1 MLSAYISVK
10 QRKISLFWGT
20 KRDLFFLSPH
30 CLTRAAGTA
39 GGKPVRRAAAATQLV
54 TAAPSANTKTGRSTT
69 TSAVRGCLGCRGVAA
84 VAGSPWAPPLP
95 RPPPAPRRL
104 PARHP
109 LTRRAPLR
117 DPCLWRCRAASRE
130 GQGAAVPASLPARR
144 RAVPAVPLAPR
155 PQPPLRYWTPPHADV
170 RPRPALHTD
179 VTVPIALHKTKLKKL
194 HRTLLLVLFL
204 LLYVFFFFFGS
215 KLLCSFFLT
224 T

>member
-1 MLSAYISVK
+1 MLFAYISVK
-10 QRKISLFWGT
+10 QRKISLFLGT

-69 TSAVRGCLGCRGVAA
+69 TSAVRACRGCRGAA
-84 VAGSPWAPPLP
+84 AAAAPWAPPLP

-130 GQGAAVPASLPARR
+130 GLAAAVPASLPARR

-194 HRTLLLVLFL
+194 HRTLLPVLFL
-204 LLYVFFFFFGS
+204 LLYVFFFCP

-224 T
+224 A